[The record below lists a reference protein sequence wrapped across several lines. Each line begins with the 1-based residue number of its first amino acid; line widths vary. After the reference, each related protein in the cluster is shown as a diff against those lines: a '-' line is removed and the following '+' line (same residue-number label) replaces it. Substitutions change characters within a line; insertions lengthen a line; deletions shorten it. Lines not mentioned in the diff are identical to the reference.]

1 MCNPLGSNAG
11 VQKLDMYYYTIANLC
26 PKFRSKHCAIHLF
39 AIANADLVKKYGIN
53 IIMQPLVDNLNILY
67 RGCNMEFNSVE
78 KVIYGKVLCAGD
90 TLGQHCWGGYKEGV
104 GVAFQK
110 CCHCQCAL
118 EQMQTDF
125 LEAAFNLRTKETYST
140 QFDAI
145 EQAPTLNVQKD
156 LQTTYGLTQRSS
168 LCQLPTFDVT
178 QQLPQDIMHTL
189 LEGVVQYEVRLVLL
203 HFTQSSQTSLP
214 QINGAILSHEY
225 GYSEISN
232 KPGPLKDT
240 VFYGDERYK
249 LKYNAAKA
257 RLFL

>member
-1 MCNPLGSNAG
+1 
-11 VQKLDMYYYTIANLC
+11 
-26 PKFRSKHCAIHLF
+26 
-39 AIANADLVKKYGIN
+39 
-53 IIMQPLVDNLNILY
+53 
-67 RGCNMEFNSVE
+67 MEV
-78 KVIYGKVLCAGD
+78 YGKVLLCAGD
-90 TLGQHCWGGYKEGV
+90 SLGQHCWGGYKEGV